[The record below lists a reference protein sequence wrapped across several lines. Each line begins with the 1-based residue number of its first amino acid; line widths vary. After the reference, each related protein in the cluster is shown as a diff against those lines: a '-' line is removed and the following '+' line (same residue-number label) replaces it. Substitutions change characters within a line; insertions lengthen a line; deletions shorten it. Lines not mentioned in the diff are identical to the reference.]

1 MSVAI
6 DSNELLGRALGSCTL
21 KRLIGRGGM
30 GAVYLAQQ
38 SRPRRTVAVK
48 VVLPGIVLEQ
58 KPRVEFLARFRR
70 EADAIAALDHI
81 NIMPIYEYGEQGDTA
96 YLVMPYVTGGTLRD
110 VLEKRGPLSLEEV
123 VSILEQIAAALDSA
137 HTQGIIHRDLKPGNI
152 LFHADGRVLLA
163 DFGLAK
169 VLKDVTENESNGHL
183 TSIGT
188 IIGTPEYL
196 SPEQGTGDAV
206 DYRTDIYSL
215 GVVVYQML
223 AGRVPFAGTSPVAI
237 AIKHALEDPLP
248 PSHFNPAIPK
258 NVEAVVM
265 KAVAKK
271 PGQRY
276 ESAGAFARAL
286 RLAVA
291 EALQDSDRQVEPAL
305 QPNSAK
311 PALLTS
317 SMDGKQKLETKLTGG
332 DETPTEAGQ
341 KTPTTRER
349 DPAMSTML
357 MKDAAQST
365 QSEELLD
372 VPLQQPEHVQ
382 AVPGF
387 AAYSDTTMADTPAV
401 AQPLRL
407 QPISEQP
414 AVATTAE
421 EISSKETPGYSIQ
434 TSIQPLQAEQQAIQT
449 APVPPAPPRSRIRP
463 LWISIIGGAL
473 LLLLIGGGVATY
485 IQGQASSHTHSNN
498 ISTPRPK
505 VTPTTISNRA
515 TPVNTPQAKP
525 TVNNNAPLPGPV
537 LGVAGIGS
545 QLYGTTKAGKDC
557 DTRGGQWSNTDN
569 ARLVCSQDALELTN
583 TGSKGNQL
591 AGTFLT
597 RLPGN
602 QAVPGTY
609 VIQTEV
615 TLKSDSQGPFGIA
628 FYDQSGTQSTS
639 YAFLIDPS
647 ANTWTANYYHKGQI
661 QPLHTQSLQTQIA
674 GTATIDV
681 VVSGNNYYLYINGTQ
696 QGMATSGYGNTS
708 GNIGLVVEP
717 GADVAFKN
725 TLLYTN
731 IG

>member
-123 VSILEQIAAALDSA
+123 VSILEQIAAGLDSA

-237 AIKHALEDPLP
+237 AIKHALEDPPP

-271 PGQRY
+271 SAQRY
-276 ESAGAFARAL
+276 ESAGAFAQAL
-286 RLAVA
+286 RQAVA
-291 EALQDSDRQVEPAL
+291 EALENSDLQVEPAL

-317 SMDGKQKLETKLTGG
+317 DMNSKQKLETRATSG

-349 DPAMSTML
+349 DPAMSTIL

-387 AAYSDTTMADTPAV
+387 AAYSDATMADAPAV
-401 AQPLRL
+401 ARPLRL

-414 AVATTAE
+414 AVDTTPE
-421 EISSKETPGYSIQ
+421 ELSSKETPGHSIQ
-434 TSIQPLQAEQQAIQT
+434 TSVQSTQAEQQTIQT
-449 APVPPAPPRSRIRP
+449 APVPPARPRSRIRP
-463 LWISIIGGAL
+463 HWMSLIGGAL

-485 IQGQASSHTHSNN
+485 IQGQTSSHTHSNN
-498 ISTPRPK
+498 TATPRPK
-505 VTPTTISNRA
+505 ATPTTISNRA
-515 TPVNTPQAKP
+515 TPVNTPRAKP
-525 TVNNNAPLPGPV
+525 TVNNNAPLPSPV
-537 LGVAGIGS
+537 PGVAGIGS

-597 RLPGN
+597 HLPGN
-602 QAVPGTY
+602 QAMPGTY
-609 VIQTEV
+609 VIQTQV
-615 TLKSDSQGPFGIA
+615 TLKSSSQGPFGIA

-647 ANTWTANYYHKGQI
+647 TNTWTANYYNKGQV
-661 QPLHTQSLQTQIA
+661 QRLHSQSLQTQIVD
-674 GTATIDV
+674 TATVDV
-681 VVSGNNYYLYINGTQ
+681 VVSGNNYYLYINGTP

-708 GNIGLVVEP
+708 GNIGLVAEP